1 MTVRIP
7 RLANVWE
14 DAGPGWAPDTRADG
28 RPCHPLVKCRC
39 GAILHVTAHT
49 VHEDGRLTASFY
61 HRFEPPAPPREVE
74 RSCGWHEFL
83 TLEGWDGGLVVPEVR
98 A

>member
-1 MTVRIP
+1 MTVTIP
-7 RLANVWE
+7 RLANIWE
-14 DAGPGWAPDTRADG
+14 DAGPGWAPDVLCDG
-28 RPCHPLVKCRC
+28 RHCHPLVKCRC

-61 HRFEPPAPPREVE
+61 HQFAPPAPVREIE

-83 TLEGWDGGLVVPEVR
+83 ILDGWSGGLIPPEVR